1 MLFCSLLSGRPLA
14 FCHGSSFYHGY
25 TVFGGCHDQL
35 HNTYMDLTD
44 SELKKGSIFKTGGC
58 LSLKAKKKPADKG
71 VNPLAKE
78 PRVFKANPVSTEGGG
93 VSGVSF
99 RPVDDMWSGK
109 NCTCIVLLC
118 AIECLYHVNSN
129 QKCMSCS
136 SVIIQIFVICM
147 LSAKYVFPPLVV
159 SVVYLRSQFVI
170 DLFDPCF
177 GTVLCIWCDAL
188 VFCSRVGFWF
198 SLSHCM
204 TFAVMCIALGFRY
217 FWHCCDLLLGLGQM
231 LCVVG
236 SCL

>member
-1 MLFCSLLSGRPLA
+1 
-14 FCHGSSFYHGY
+14 
-25 TVFGGCHDQL
+25 
-35 HNTYMDLTD
+35 MDLTD

-78 PRVFKANPVSTEGGG
+78 PHVFKANPVSTEGGG

-136 SVIIQIFVICM
+136 SVII
-147 LSAKYVFPPLVV
+147 
-159 SVVYLRSQFVI
+159 
-170 DLFDPCF
+170 
-177 GTVLCIWCDAL
+177 
-188 VFCSRVGFWF
+188 
-198 SLSHCM
+198 
-204 TFAVMCIALGFRY
+204 
-217 FWHCCDLLLGLGQM
+217 
-231 LCVVG
+231 
-236 SCL
+236 